1 MQQATAE
8 QARSPSNQGIR
19 QTCFRGGHGALH
31 PATDAGRTSLLHA
44 DEHRHGEDRGA
55 DDQGPQ
61 HEPERHATPIAD
73 HAQKRRLFRS
83 DTSVTTLSTGCAKR
97 PRPSRIAVRVRARTR
112 ISIKA
117 TRVDWAVTTPAESR

>member
-1 MQQATAE
+1 MQQAPTE

-19 QTCFRGGHGALH
+19 QARLRGGHGSLH

-55 DDQGPQ
+55 DHQGPQ
-61 HEPERHATPIAD
+61 DEPERRATLIAD
-73 HAQKRRLFRS
+73 HAQKRRLLRS
-83 DTSVTTLSTGCAKR
+83 DTSITTLSTGCTNR
-97 PRPSRIAVRVRARTR
+97 PRPSRIAARVRARTR

-117 TRVDWAVTTPAESR
+117 TRVDWAVTSPAESR